1 MSDKPTVYLAETGDR
16 VIVSSYPEDHK
27 DADRYSLSVIG
38 LSDSGGYRESA
49 SNTLTILRNILERA
63 GVQVVIE

>member
-27 DADRYSLSVIG
+27 NADSYSLSVIG
-38 LSDSGGYRESA
+38 LPDSGAAFGGYRESA
-49 SNTLTILRNILERA
+49 SNTLTILRNILE
-63 GVQVVIE
+63 